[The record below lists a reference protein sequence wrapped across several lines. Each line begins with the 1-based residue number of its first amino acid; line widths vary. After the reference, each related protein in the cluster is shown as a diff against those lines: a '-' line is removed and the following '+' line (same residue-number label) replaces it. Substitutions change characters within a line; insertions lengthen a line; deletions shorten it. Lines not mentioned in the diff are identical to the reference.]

1 MYNNVRWLSR
11 GQVLHR
17 FVELLEEVRLFL
29 SDKSQDYPELND
41 LNWLNDLMFFTDFA
55 AIYNDLNKKL
65 QGRGQTV
72 LTMFDNIKIFEKKI
86 EVFCKDLQNEN

>member
-1 MYNNVRWLSR
+1 MYNSVEWLSH

-29 SDKSQDYPELND
+29 LDKSQDYPELTD
-41 LNWLNDLMFFTDFA
+41 LNWLSDFMFFTDFA

-65 QGRGQTV
+65 HA
-72 LTMFDNIKIFEKKI
+72 
-86 EVFCKDLQNEN
+86 EVKQF